1 LMLEL
6 FVYGIVLGSII
17 ALGAIGLTLV
27 YGILRFANFA
37 HGDLMT
43 AGAYVGLF
51 LVSSLF
57 PLIGIPREP
66 LGPFSFG
73 WRMVAAFPVAMAAV
87 SGIAI
92 LLDRLI
98 YRRLRQKGSSAVI
111 LAISALGA
119 SLIVRMVVLILWGG
133 DYRSFFPG
141 VLRPAME
148 LPFGV
153 KIRPDQVLI
162 IGVAALLMVSLYLF
176 LHYTKTGK
184 AMRATA
190 DNMEL
195 ARISGIRTERIV
207 LWTWAIGGALAA
219 AGGVLYG
226 IDVQIHPGMGWN
238 FLLPLFAAAIL
249 GGIGKVHGALIG
261 GLVIGVLQQLST
273 AWLLPTY
280 KPAVAFIG
288 MIIILLVR
296 PQGIFGGETGGT

>member
-1 LMLEL
+1 MLEL

-43 AGAYVGLF
+43 AGAYVSLF

-73 WRMVAAFPVAMAAV
+73 WRMVAAFPVTMAAV

-119 SLIVRMVVLILWGG
+119 SFIVRMMVLILWGG

-176 LHYTKTGK
+176 LRYTKTGK